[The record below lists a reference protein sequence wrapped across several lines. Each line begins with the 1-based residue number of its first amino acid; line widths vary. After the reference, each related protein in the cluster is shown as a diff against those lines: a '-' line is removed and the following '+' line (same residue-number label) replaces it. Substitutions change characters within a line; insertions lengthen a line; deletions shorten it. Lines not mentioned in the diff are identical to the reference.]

1 MLPAVSLAT
10 LSTAIM
16 AFSSVVLGNPM
27 SIEPEGLTVRILHNN
42 DMHSRFEQTSK
53 LSTVCAKKEAEAGE
67 CYGGFARIATLI
79 RQARKSSIPC
89 LFLNAGDTY
98 QGSTWFTVYKWKVV
112 SKFLNLLAPNVT
124 SLGNHEFDDGVDGLV
139 PFIQNAMF
147 PIVTSNLDLS
157 KEPKLAA
164 TKLQNSTV
172 LTVNGVKIG
181 VIGYLTPETKILS
194 KSENVIFLDEVESI
208 RREAKI
214 LKKQGVN
221 ILIALG
227 HSGFKVDKKI
237 AKEVEDI
244 DIVIG
249 GHTNTFLYNGEQ
261 PNVEVPEGLYPT
273 IVRQKSGRKTYV
285 VQAYAYTKY
294 LGNLTVTFDKDGE
307 VTRIAGNPILV
318 NSSIEQA
325 EDILMELKEM
335 REAIDN
341 ISSVVVGSTR
351 VLLEGDS
358 KVCRRRECNLGNLI
372 TDAMIDHNVREYAG
386 RTGWTD
392 TAIAFFNGGS
402 IRTSITRAND
412 DKITM
417 GDILGVLPFHNSIM
431 KMSITGKLIMSVL
444 EWSVYNL
451 EGNTANLAG
460 AFLQY
465 SGLQVVYD
473 LTQPKNS
480 RVVSVQVLCALCSV
494 PTYSELR
501 MNETYTVLL
510 SDFMQSGGDGYSM
523 LKDLKASPIGST
535 ADEVLVEYLKRHSPV
550 HPAVEWRI
558 IFADN
563 QKEHNG
569 CNTVHP
575 SVKLT
580 ILLTIISWLFVR

>member
-372 TDAMIDHNVREYAG
+372 TDAMIDHNVREYA
-386 RTGWTD
+386 
-392 TAIAFFNGGS
+392 
-402 IRTSITRAND
+402 
-412 DKITM
+412 
-417 GDILGVLPFHNSIM
+417 
-431 KMSITGKLIMSVL
+431 